1 MFDAEQYIAEFQAME
16 HGTPR
21 LRAIKKAYTAA
32 DEAHNDEWSFQFRYR
47 YLNESTFE
55 SDDVD
60 AMIVF
65 PEMVALYDG
74 SEELQADDDCFHNLM
89 WGFKLVIENATDFHH
104 ISLEQIDGFMADF
117 KRRLEEN
124 GKSLRTYYYLREKIS
139 EYFGNL
145 LPAEEYGKYRD
156 IEPDDLRDCA
166 ACEVSHDVRMA
177 LLLGQPERAKE
188 LGKPIFSGELRCG
201 NVPQNTYGAWI
212 RYDIRHG
219 DYGDARMLARRLW
232 PMVRHEM
239 DKLGEIG
246 ALLHYCSAA
255 NRSLGM
261 TVFRHEVRNFANC
274 RNHRMR
280 LAFAEGAYRLFSKVK
295 VESFQMLM
303 PRECPFWNEDHSY
316 ETAKLRDYFFAE
328 AKSLAEKFDARNGNT
343 RCMDALL
350 AEDPAYDEDAVD
362 LVHGD
367 ADMSASSIAAVC
379 TTLPDE
385 LTGESISRQLD
396 ADGRFKVVMQQADA
410 QKGLIALQIAEGDG
424 SANLHQ
430 VLIFCQPVAPVEEFR
445 AASPVP
451 QDLKKAVSEAEGMVV
466 CMMPFEDIQPDLAL
480 HFQLKLLNL
489 LFPGAVAFLDYSR
502 RKLLPAGWVAM
513 EAHSDVP
520 PLVDYLYNLQLH
532 GGPDSDSLWI
542 RTEGL
547 RCCGIREIEILDAT
561 KQNFPRYCDMLCF
574 AAERILLRGELSDAK
589 EPFEVV
595 RKNDGSSVMCTW
607 VPFSE
612 AKADYPA
619 DNAGGMTVRMQ
630 LLGDEADD
638 LDDDAVLYLH
648 DGEAQDGTQRRKR
661 LDAITEDEFNSFC
674 YGSYIAT
681 SRKIAALAKERYG
694 ILASL
699 FEKAPENAYVCVIAE
714 AGDDSDE
721 IWVKVT
727 KAEEY
732 RITGTLADDC
742 IAGKAGDTYETIPE
756 KLTDFSVRLDE
767 NLVIHPNTAYIALE
781 IE

>member
-1 MFDAEQYIAEFQAME
+1 MFDAERYIAEFQAME

-201 NVPQNTYGAWI
+201 NVPQNTYAAWI

-489 LFPGAVAFLDYSR
+489 ICPEAIAYLDLSR
-502 RKLLPAGWVAM
+502 AKLLPAGWVAM
-513 EAHSDVP
+513 TAHSDVP
-520 PLVDYLYNLQLH
+520 PLVDYLYNLQIQAM
-532 GGPDSDSLWI
+532 PDSDAIWI
-542 RTEGL
+542 STRGL
-547 RCCGIREIEILDAT
+547 NCCGMRELEIFDAN
-561 KQNFPRYCDMLCF
+561 KQNFARYCDLICF
-574 AAERILLRGELSDAK
+574 TAERMLLRGELPIAG
-589 EPFEVV
+589 EPFTVV
-595 RKNDGSSVMCTW
+595 RKTDGSEVVCTW
-607 VPFSE
+607 VPVSE
-612 AKADYPA
+612 AERDYPDSDA
-619 DNAGGMTVRMQ
+619 AGYAVRKYC
-630 LLGDEADD
+630 LGDENAQYN
-638 LDDDAVLYLH
+638 DAVLYLY
-648 DGEAQDGTQRRKR
+648 DGEAADGTQKRKR
-661 LDAITEDEFNSFC
+661 LNALTEADFEKFL
-674 YGSYIAT
+674 YGNYVAT
-681 SRKIAALAKERYG
+681 SRKIAALAQERCG
-694 ILASL
+694 IFAALL
-699 FEKAPENAYVCVIAE
+699 EKFPNNAFVCVQL
-714 AGDDSDE
+714 DNTNRDE
-721 IWVKVT
+721 IWLKATKVEDGT
-727 KAEEY
+727 VTGILTATCEAGEEGSSY
-732 RITGTLADDC
+732 QTT
-742 IAGKAGDTYETIPE
+742 PE
-756 KLTDFSVRLDE
+756 HLTDFSVRVNE
-767 NLVIHPNTAYIALE
+767 QLVIYPNTAYIALE
-781 IE
+781 ME